1 MGNGSEGERVVSGRL
16 VRLIHMEDD
25 MSLDED
31 IGGRAGERTY
41 LRETL
46 DVELIGLVL
55 DCI

>member
-1 MGNGSEGERVVSGRL
+1 MGNGSEGERVVSGRP